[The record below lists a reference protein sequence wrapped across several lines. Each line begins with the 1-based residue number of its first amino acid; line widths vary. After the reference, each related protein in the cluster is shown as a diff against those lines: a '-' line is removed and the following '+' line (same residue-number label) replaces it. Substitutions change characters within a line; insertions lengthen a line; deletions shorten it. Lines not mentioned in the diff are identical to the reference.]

1 MRMVVGA
8 LQPRAVLSTVPLV
21 VAGMIASS
29 VAVRIYQ
36 QQRKDIN
43 SAYTDLLRP
52 YLQLCVVFAVG
63 ITAIGLLQT
72 QFSNSRELGIA
83 FSLVLFLPWTV
94 FALNFVGRG
103 HLLKT
108 RGKYAGAAF
117 VGVLAVE
124 AVAGSAPGSLAS
136 LLASV
141 LVLVLLAVV
150 LTVIGLVL
158 LSTYRHRKRPLR
170 CGVAA
175 TLPAVEVIVGVQLT
189 RPSMP
194 LLNDAVWAITAL
206 SIAVTLVVAATHY
219 DVLRMHPGAGT
230 AGERAAVR
238 EMDEAVITIER
249 DGTLARLNDAATRLF
264 GQRLSDN
271 SVAEVLGDDLSTL
284 AGHEVVECWT
294 EEGRREF
301 DPRVTELTSDHGEVY
316 GYTVI
321 LIDVTDRNIR
331 QQRIEVLNRILRH
344 NIRNGLDVIKA
355 NVESLDDGKRE
366 RSILDATDGLEEL
379 SGSARRIEKLMR
391 QPQDQRPSAEVGA
404 VAKSVVEDISETY
417 PAASVSVTS
426 TDEPRSVDAEVARF
440 ALRHVVENA
449 VVHND
454 SDQIR
459 VEIRM
464 VSTETGVR
472 IIVADNGPGI
482 PEAERA
488 VIENET
494 ESAHSHTTGLGLWG
508 TNWAVTQLGGDLSFR
523 ESDLGGT
530 AVSMELPASPHTVT
544 SGR

>member
-1 MRMVVGA
+1 MLVGA
-8 LQPRAVLSTVPLV
+8 LQPRAVLSTASLV
-21 VAGMIASS
+21 VAGAIAGW
-29 VAVRIYQ
+29 VAVRTHR
-36 QQRKDIN
+36 QQRRGTDN
-43 SAYTDLLRP
+43 AYTDLRRP
-52 YLQLCVVFAVG
+52 YLRLCVAFAIG
-63 ITAIGLLQT
+63 IAAIGLLQT
-72 QFSNSRELGIA
+72 QFSNSRDLGIA
-83 FSLVLFLPWTV
+83 LSFGLFLPWTV

-103 HLLKT
+103 HLLT
-108 RGKYAGAAF
+108 PRRTYAGAAL
-117 VGVLAVE
+117 VGLLATE
-124 AVAGSAPGSLAS
+124 AIVGSPPGSPAS

-141 LVLVLLAVV
+141 VVLLLLAVV
-150 LTVIGLVL
+150 FTVIGLVL
-158 LSTYRHRKRPLR
+158 LSAYRHRERPLR

-175 TLPAVEVIVGVQLT
+175 TLPVVVIIIGVQLT

-194 LLNDAVWAITAL
+194 VLNDVVWTITAL
-206 SIAVTLVVAATHY
+206 STAVTLVVAATHY

-249 DGTLARLNDAATRLF
+249 DGTLARLNDAATQLF

-301 DPRVTELTSDHGEVY
+301 DPRVTELTNDHGEIY

-344 NIRNGLDVIKA
+344 NIRNSLDVIKA
-355 NVESLDDGKRE
+355 NAESLDDGERE
-366 RSILDATDGLEEL
+366 RSILNATDGLEEL

-404 VAKSVVEDISETY
+404 VAESVIEDISEAY
-417 PAASVSVTS
+417 PAASVSVTP

-530 AVSMELPASPHTVT
+530 AVSIEFPASPHAIT

>member
-1 MRMVVGA
+1 
-8 LQPRAVLSTVPLV
+8 
-21 VAGMIASS
+21 
-29 VAVRIYQ
+29 
-36 QQRKDIN
+36 
-43 SAYTDLLRP
+43 
-52 YLQLCVVFAVG
+52 
-63 ITAIGLLQT
+63 
-72 QFSNSRELGIA
+72 
-83 FSLVLFLPWTV
+83 V

-103 HLLKT
+103 HLLT
-108 RGKYAGAAF
+108 PRRKYAGAAF
-117 VGVLAVE
+117 VGLLAVE
-124 AVAGSAPGSLAS
+124 VIAGSAPGSPVS

-141 LVLVLLAVV
+141 LVLLLLAVV
-150 LTVIGLVL
+150 FTVIGLVL
-158 LSTYRHRKRPLR
+158 LSAHRHRERPLR

-175 TLPAVEVIVGVQLT
+175 TLPAVEIIIGVQLT

-194 LLNDAVWAITAL
+194 LFNDAVWAITAL
-206 SIAVTLVVAATHY
+206 SIAVTLVGATTHY

-249 DGTLARLNDAATRLF
+249 DGTLARLNGAAERLF
-264 GQRLSDN
+264 GQRLIDN
-271 SVAEVLGDDLSTL
+271 SVAEVLGTDLSNL
-284 AGHEVVECWT
+284 IDRDIVECWT
-294 EEGRREF
+294 EAGRREF
-301 DPRVTELTSDHGEVY
+301 DPRVTEMTNDYGEVY

-331 QQRIEVLNRILRH
+331 RQRIEVLNRILRH

-355 NVESLDDGKRE
+355 NVESLSDGERE
-366 RSILDATDGLEEL
+366 RSILDVTDGLEEL

-391 QPQDQRPSAEVGA
+391 QPQDSRPSAEIGA
-404 VAKSVVEDISETY
+404 VVESVIEDISETY
-417 PAASVSVTS
+417 PAASVSVTPI
-426 TDEPRSVDAEVARF
+426 DEPRSVDAEVARF

-464 VSTETGVR
+464 VSTKTGVR

-530 AVSMELPASPHTVT
+530 AVSIELPASPHTVT